1 MFQAPMGL
9 CERERGIEREKR
21 KRMGERKK
29 EREWEI
35 LKDTEV
41 I

>member
-1 MFQAPMGL
+1 MGVY
-9 CERERGIEREKR
+9 ERERGIEREKR
-21 KRMGERKK
+21 KRMGEREK

-35 LKDTEV
+35 FKDTEV